1 MNKTATLLDRTK
13 SSTIDTL
20 FLIGLAFIIAEIL
33 SYFENVSTE
42 LKATLFISLIMYEP
56 VCISFGAT
64 LGNYII
70 KIRIRKSSNDSK
82 KLNLLRSLIRF
93 ISKLI
98 FGWISYMTIFK
109 NPRKRT
115 IHDLISGATTI
126 EV

>member
-1 MNKTATLLDRTK
+1 MNTTATLFDRTK

-20 FLIGLAFIIAEIL
+20 FLIGLAFIIAELL
-33 SYFENVSTE
+33 SYFENVPTE
-42 LKATLFISLIMYEP
+42 LKAILFISLMLYEP
-56 VCISFGAT
+56 VCISFGKT
-64 LGNYII
+64 LGNYLI
-70 KIRIRKSSNDSK
+70 KIRIRRSSNDSK

-93 ISKLI
+93 ILKLI
-98 FGWISYMTIFK
+98 FGWTSYITIFK